1 MVEVTKEIETKKISV
16 VIPIQLGCKVQTNLS
31 GCPQNCDAIFVRN
44 LGIGLA
50 RSVGASAA
58 KGDLIVMLDSD
69 LVVKPELW
77 TWLLTL
83 KNGTFA
89 MAKNTEHRNYSS
101 RIFAIHRDDYVKVG
115 GFNPSL
121 KYLWEDGEFALR
133 ASNLG
138 FKVVAVPSDL
148 YQHIEHEPRCRN
160 KQFFISFNWEY
171 ARLMVKFNRRIYPN
185 LANWFFDLLNLKE
198 RQFNLKPIMVRIV
211 GFFFWNMKRIINKL

>member
-1 MVEVTKEIETKKISV
+1 MTEEKETKKISI
-16 VIPIQLGCKVQTNLS
+16 VIPVQLGCKTQTNLS
-31 GCPQNCDAIFVRN
+31 ACPPNCEAIFVRN
-44 LGIGLA
+44 RGIGRA
-50 RSVGASAA
+50 RSVGASIA
-58 KGDLIVMLDSD
+58 KGDLIIMLDSD

-83 KNGTFA
+83 KNGTIA
-89 MAKNTEHRNYSS
+89 MAKNIEHHNYSS
-101 RIFAIHRDDYVKVG
+101 RIFAIHIDDYDKVG

-148 YQHIEHEPRCRN
+148 YQHIEHEPRCQN

-171 ARLMVKFNRRIYPN
+171 ARLIVKFNRMIYPN
-185 LANWFFDLLNLKE
+185 VANWFFDLLNLRE

-211 GFFFWNMKRIINKL
+211 GFFFWNMKRTIHEL